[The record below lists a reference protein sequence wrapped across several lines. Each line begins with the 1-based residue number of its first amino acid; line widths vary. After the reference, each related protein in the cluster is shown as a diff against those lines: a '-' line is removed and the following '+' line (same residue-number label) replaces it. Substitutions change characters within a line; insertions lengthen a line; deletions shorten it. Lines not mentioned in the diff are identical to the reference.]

1 MAYMQVVDVRRD
13 EPAFVVDLSRR
24 RKRCHIGAVSTS
36 PTPSRPEARFELL
49 PGVDVMKLPL
59 TAEEGFLLSRLMGR
73 QSSLADLTRETGLPA
88 PQVKTLVESL
98 VRKGAARPTTTTAT
112 APTATRAKPVKDP
125 YEGMIFSPADMADGR
140 ELTEEQKKRILL
152 VEAHL
157 DDWNHY
163 RLLDV
168 KRTGSAADIKT
179 GYFKVSKEFHPDT
192 FFRKDI
198 GKYAERVDRIF
209 RAMKA
214 AYDVLSKAPVR
225 AAYDETL
232 IGEITPEEL
241 EELAQIADVKRRE
254 IEHKARLER
263 ADAARKAA
271 RLRRNPIA
279 EKLLKAREYFRLAEE
294 SRKANRLDEAATHAR
309 MACVYDESLKI
320 RVEPLLLEA
329 DAARAATLVKKVN
342 VALQYG
348 DRSLEEEMLKLADQ
362 AADLAEALKRVPL
375 LIEVATVLTKLPRG
389 ARAFRLASQASELD
403 DKSIPAWR
411 IIAETTAQE
420 QKWALCARA
429 AERWAVLEPTSP
441 RPKELLKLAKAGRPK

>member
-1 MAYMQVVDVRRD
+1 MTT
-13 EPAFVVDLSRR
+13 P
-24 RKRCHIGAVSTS
+24 T
-36 PTPSRPEARFELL
+36 TPSRVDPLFEVT
-49 PGVDVMKLPL
+49 PGIDVMKLPL

-73 QSSLADLTRETGLPA
+73 PASLVDLSREMGMPS
-88 PQVKTLVESL
+88 PQVKSLLDGLVK
-98 VRKGAARPTTTTAT
+98 KGGARPKATTLT
-112 APTATRAKPVKDP
+112 APTAKLAPQKPPFD
-125 YEGMIFSPADMADGR
+125 GMIFSPADLADGK
-140 ELTEEQKKRILL
+140 ELTEAQKKRILH

-168 KRTGSAADIKT
+168 RRAGSAADIKT
-179 GYFKVSKEFHPDT
+179 GYFKASKEFHPDT

-241 EELAQIADVKRRE
+241 EELGQIADVKRRE
-254 IEHKARLER
+254 VEHKARLER
-263 ADAARKAA
+263 ADAARRAA

-294 SRKANRLDEAATHAR
+294 ARKAGRLDEAATHAR
-309 MACVYDESLKI
+309 MACVYDESLKV

-329 DAARAATLVKKVN
+329 DAARTATLVRKVN

-348 DRSLEEEMLKLADQ
+348 DRALEEEMLKLADQ

-375 LIEVATVLTKLPRG
+375 LIDVATLLMKLPRG
-389 ARAFRLASQASELD
+389 SRAFRLASLASELD
-403 DKSIPAWR
+403 DKATEAWR

-441 RPKELLKLAKAGRPK
+441 RPKELLKLAKAGRPR